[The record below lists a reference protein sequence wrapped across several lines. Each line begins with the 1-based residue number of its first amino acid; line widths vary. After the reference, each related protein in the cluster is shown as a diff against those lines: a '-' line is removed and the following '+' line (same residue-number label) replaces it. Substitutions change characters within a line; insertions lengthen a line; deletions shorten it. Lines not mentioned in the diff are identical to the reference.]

1 MHYRGPDATM
11 ATDNVNSY
19 NADEEIEFAISM
31 AAMLRTAAR
40 AADEFGV
47 SCREL
52 ARRFAEQ
59 VDADHVSDADPV
71 GLPIGLAF
79 REVYQQGHAIL
90 ATLYERRDR
99 CRSGHRPSSRN
110 RHRAGGHAKYLQ
122 VLSRLLWTRDDAGKP
137 LPLDPRPF
145 PALAIAANHRWL
157 PDRSGPGDNGLPQMR
172 RARDQIE
179 GYAYRRHLCP
189 GR

>member
-1 MHYRGPDATM
+1 MTADH
-11 ATDNVNSY
+11 VNGD
-19 NADEEIEFAISM
+19 NADEEVEFAISM

-59 VDADHVSDADPV
+59 VDADYVPDADPL

-90 ATLYERRDR
+90 ATL
-99 CRSGHRPSSRN
+99 
-110 RHRAGGHAKYLQ
+110 
-122 VLSRLLWTRDDAGKP
+122 
-137 LPLDPRPF
+137 
-145 PALAIAANHRWL
+145 
-157 PDRSGPGDNGLPQMR
+157 
-172 RARDQIE
+172 
-179 GYAYRRHLCP
+179 
-189 GR
+189 

>member
-1 MHYRGPDATM
+1 MIDH
-11 ATDNVNSY
+11 VNGT
-19 NADEEIEFAISM
+19 NADEELEFALSM

-47 SCREL
+47 SCREM

-59 VDADHVSDADPV
+59 VDADQVSDADRL
-71 GLPIGLAF
+71 GLPIGIAF

-90 ATLYERRDR
+90 AALYEHRIAADPTLDR
-99 CRSGHRPSSRN
+99 QAVTGIELAITPSTC
-110 RHRAGGHAKYLQ
+110 KYCPGL
-122 VLSRLLWTRDDAGKP
+122 LLWTCDETGKP

-145 PALAIAANHRWL
+145 PALAIAANQRWL
-157 PDRSGPGDNGLPQMR
+157 PYRNVPGGNGLPQMR
-172 RARDQIE
+172 RARDQTE